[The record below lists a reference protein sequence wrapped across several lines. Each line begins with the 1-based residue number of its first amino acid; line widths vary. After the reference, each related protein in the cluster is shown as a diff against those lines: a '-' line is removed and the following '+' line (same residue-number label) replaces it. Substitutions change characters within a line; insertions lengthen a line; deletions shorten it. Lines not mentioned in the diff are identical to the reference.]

1 MNISIIGGGAWGTT
15 LAQAL
20 SDNGNLVLIRDI
32 NPDFVKKINENHL
45 HPFFDLEIP
54 KVTFSIIFVCI

>member
-20 SDNGNLVLIRDI
+20 SDNGNDVLIRDI
-32 NPDFVKKINENHL
+32 NPNFVKNIVSLNRDK
-45 HPFFDLEIP
+45 
-54 KVTFSIIFVCI
+54 K

>member
-20 SDNGNLVLIRDI
+20 ADNNHQVLIRDI
-32 NPDFVKKINENHL
+32 NPEFVKKI
-45 HPFFDLEIP
+45 
-54 KVTFSIIFVCI
+54 